1 MKLNL
6 LALFTSACVV
16 TATQAADKAPGAANA
31 TNYFTISGMHCD
43 GCANGLTAEL
53 KETRGVIHAQVT
65 FSNRLAMVAID
76 TNKISTTK
84 LTRVI
89 QKSGYQATP
98 VQP

>member
-1 MKLNL
+1 
-6 LALFTSACVV
+6 
-16 TATQAADKAPGAANA
+16 
-31 TNYFTISGMHCD
+31 
-43 GCANGLTAEL
+43 L